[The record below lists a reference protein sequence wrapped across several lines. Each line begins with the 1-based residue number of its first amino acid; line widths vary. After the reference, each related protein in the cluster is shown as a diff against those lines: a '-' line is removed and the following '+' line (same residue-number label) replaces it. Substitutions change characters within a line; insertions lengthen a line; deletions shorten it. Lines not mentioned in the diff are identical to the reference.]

1 MGVALC
7 IHGYIIVTCFHT
19 VMIFLNYFLFKCIVS
34 LFFIFNVMRVI
45 HEPLAR
51 MIEAT
56 PSHVSTLINR
66 LIDWIDWLIHAKKIT
81 ISSGH
86 LGLWLMCTYTFYLTF
101 WSGYNIWVCRWN
113 LWLLPFKFIPF
124 ISIFTWYYFFF
135 SILQFNGIWN
145 CRWILFWP
153 LLAVRGFGPTKVNK
167 NYMTLTC

>member
-1 MGVALC
+1 MDILLLLVFIQSWSFLIIFYSNAL
-7 IHGYIIVTCFHT
+7 Y
-19 VMIFLNYFLFKCIVS
+19 LYWLS
-34 LFFIFNVMRVI
+34 IFNVMSVI

-56 PSHVSTLINR
+56 PSHVLTLINR
-66 LIDWIDWLIHAKKIT
+66 LIDWIDWLIHAKKTT

-86 LGLWLMCTYTFYLTF
+86 LGLWLACTFTFYLTF

-145 CRWILFWP
+145 CRWILLWP